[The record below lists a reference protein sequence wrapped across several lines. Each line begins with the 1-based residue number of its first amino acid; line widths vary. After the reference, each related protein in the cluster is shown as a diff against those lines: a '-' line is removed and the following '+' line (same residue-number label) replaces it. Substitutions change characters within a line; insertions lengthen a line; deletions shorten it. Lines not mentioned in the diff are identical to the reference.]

1 MKIKLGD
8 EVIVTTGKDKGKKG
22 KVLKVLPKK
31 NMVVV
36 EGVNQ
41 VVKHI
46 KPYAGRSGERKTIQ
60 KPILVSKVAI
70 LNDKG
75 QPDRVGYRI
84 EKDGTKVRIFKK
96 TGKIIPEKKESK

>member
-8 EVIVTTGKDKGKKG
+8 MVIVTTGKDKGKKG
-22 KVLKVLPKK
+22 KVLKVLPKQQ
-31 NMVVV
+31 MVIV

-41 VVKHI
+41 VTKHI
-46 KPYAGRSGERKTIQ
+46 KPMAGRSGEIKVFN

-75 QPDRVGYRI
+75 QPDRVGYRV
-84 EKDGTKVRIFKK
+84 EKDGTKVRIYKK
-96 TGKIIPEKKESK
+96 TQKVISDNAN